1 MIKFITEQEKH
12 IFREWLIDYI
22 DKNCIVRIQPGKP
35 QMLGKAPGTSYNW
48 QFYLRRGLF
57 NPDFNEMVAHLFLD
71 LVQEKIGH
79 FDFQIAGLET
89 ASTPL
94 LVSIPIVAR
103 SFGIKLNAFSVRKNR
118 KEYGI
123 HNWIEGIVEK
133 DKPVLLLDDLCNSS
147 NSMQKAM
154 YTIHGDQKLEFL
166 KFAFAIVNKSEEVFK
181 KCKNMPPDMQML
193 SLFSLKDF
201 TLEYYDYER
210 KYGEVSIQKNQ

>member
-1 MIKFITEQEKH
+1 MSNESPIEFMKTEDKEA
-12 IFREWLIDYI
+12 FRKWLVEYI
-22 DKNCIVRIQPGKP
+22 DRYCIVRVPPGNQP
-35 QMLGKAPGTSYNW
+35 MLGKAPGTTYVW

-94 LVSIPIVAR
+94 LVSIPMVAR
-103 SFGIKLNAFSVRKNR
+103 RFGIEINAFSVRKNR

-123 HNWIEGIVEK
+123 HNWIEGVVYR
-133 DKPVLLLDDLCNSS
+133 DKPVLLIDDLCNSS

-154 YTIHGDQKLEFL
+154 YTIYGDQKLEFL
-166 KFAFAIVNKSEEVFK
+166 KFAFAIVNKSEDVFK
-181 KCKNMPPDMQML
+181 NCKTMPDDVQML
-193 SLFSLKDF
+193 SLFSLDDF
-201 TLEYYDYER
+201 ALDWNSFEK
-210 KYGEVSIQKNQ
+210 KYHG